1 MSGDPKLYRMHDLH
15 ELSTRILTMDFYPEL
30 VLAKGPLNSEGH
42 TTLCLARKDP
52 SSDAQKFKFAPVVSG
67 QTYLIVCKD
76 GEHSLDVMNS
86 SYAAGTDIIL
96 TGQPEQVT
104 PGRNKQWIVEACGD
118 RIESLMTYTGKRK
131 QVATVTDSRGYTTT
145 NTYDADDRLLT
156 QVKDANGSVTN
167 YTYESNTDR
176 LASVSKT
183 VGGKEVKVTYTY
195 DKDRLKTIGHN
206 GFTYGYTYD
215 VYGNQTSVSAG
226 GTTLERTEYR
236 NNNGLV
242 NKVLYGDGSEI
253 RNAYDKYGQV
263 TAQYLKDSSAA
274 ETKLYE
280 NVYDNYGNVLSHK
293 DEQNGITYRYQ
304 YDLIDR
310 IIGVDTTDGL
320 TLRTEYDKKNRV
332 SSMIQKA
339 GGLTSSTGYL
349 YGDAEKNQMPGLFYG
364 LTLDG
369 GKEYHT
375 TYTYVAGNGRGKTTT
390 LVESVTNGAQTLYYT
405 YDGLGNIT
413 HIHEKNSDAAVK
425 TEKVRYTYDELSQL
439 IREDNRW
446 LDKTIVY
453 TYDAGGNLTSK
464 EEYAYTTGSVGTAEN
479 SKSYAYRATGW
490 KDQLT
495 AYDGQSITYDTMG
508 NPLSYRG
515 MQMTWQKGREL
526 KGVEK
531 DGTSVTYAYNQEG
544 IRIWKMV
551 GDTET
556 RYYLNGSK
564 IVAVETGSEKLHFIY
579 DQSGNLFAMKAGS
592 ELYYYLH
599 NCQNDIIGLVDS
611 MGTQVVSYQY
621 DSWGKPVGMTDAT
634 ADGVGSKNPFRY
646 REYCWDEE
654 TGLYYV
660 NSRYYDPETCRF
672 ISADDTDVLTVDQ
685 GSLNHYNLY
694 LYCLNN
700 PLNRIDS
707 DGDFSLPNW
716 AKVAVGAAAIAV
728 GVAATALTGGAA
740 DGFMWGGITA
750 GATFTTVAAK
760 GIQIRKV
767 GKLKPAN
774 KGGKGYHGVR
784 YTTKKVKA
792 PKKKVQ
798 FSFEFHTPHKNSHN
812 FYHWQRN
819 VWTFE
824 KGKWGIPNTK
834 NSIRW
839 RLWGKRI

>member
-76 GEHSLDVMNS
+76 GERSLDVMNS

-544 IRIWKMV
+544 IRIRKMV

>member
-76 GEHSLDVMNS
+76 GERSLDVMNS

-167 YTYESNTDR
+167 YTYENNTDR

-544 IRIWKMV
+544 IRIRKMV

-824 KGKWGIPNTK
+824 QGKWGIPNTK

>member
-1 MSGDPKLYRMHDLH
+1 M
-15 ELSTRILTMDFYPEL
+15 
-30 VLAKGPLNSEGH
+30 
-42 TTLCLARKDP
+42 
-52 SSDAQKFKFAPVVSG
+52 
-67 QTYLIVCKD
+67 
-76 GEHSLDVMNS
+76 
-86 SYAAGTDIIL
+86 
-96 TGQPEQVT
+96 
-104 PGRNKQWIVEACGD
+104 
-118 RIESLMTYTGKRK
+118 
-131 QVATVTDSRGYTTT
+131 
-145 NTYDADDRLLT
+145 
-156 QVKDANGSVTN
+156 
-167 YTYESNTDR
+167 
-176 LASVSKT
+176 
-183 VGGKEVKVTYTY
+183 
-195 DKDRLKTIGHN
+195 
-206 GFTYGYTYD
+206 
-215 VYGNQTSVSAG
+215 
-226 GTTLERTEYR
+226 
-236 NNNGLV
+236 
-242 NKVLYGDGSEI
+242 NKVIYGDGSEI
-253 RNAYDKYGQV
+253 RNAYDKYGQT

-413 HIHEKNSDAAVK
+413 HIHEKSSDAAAK

-439 IREDNRW
+439 VREDNRW

-544 IRIWKMV
+544 IRIRKMV

-621 DSWGKPVGMTDAT
+621 DSWGKPVAMTDAT

-660 NSRYYDPETCRF
+660 NSR
-672 ISADDTDVLTVDQ
+672 
-685 GSLNHYNLY
+685 
-694 LYCLNN
+694 
-700 PLNRIDS
+700 
-707 DGDFSLPNW
+707 
-716 AKVAVGAAAIAV
+716 
-728 GVAATALTGGAA
+728 
-740 DGFMWGGITA
+740 
-750 GATFTTVAAK
+750 
-760 GIQIRKV
+760 
-767 GKLKPAN
+767 
-774 KGGKGYHGVR
+774 
-784 YTTKKVKA
+784 
-792 PKKKVQ
+792 
-798 FSFEFHTPHKNSHN
+798 
-812 FYHWQRN
+812 
-819 VWTFE
+819 
-824 KGKWGIPNTK
+824 
-834 NSIRW
+834 
-839 RLWGKRI
+839 

>member
-167 YTYESNTDR
+167 YTYENNTDR

-242 NKVLYGDGSEI
+242 NKVIYGDGSEI

-544 IRIWKMV
+544 IRIRKMV

-621 DSWGKPVGMTDAT
+621 NSWGKPVGMTDAT

>member
-544 IRIWKMV
+544 IRIRKMV

>member
-76 GEHSLDVMNS
+76 GERSLDVMNS

-242 NKVLYGDGSEI
+242 NKVIYGDGSEI

-544 IRIWKMV
+544 IRIRKMV

-621 DSWGKPVGMTDAT
+621 NSWGKPVGMTDAT

>member
-76 GEHSLDVMNS
+76 GERSLDVMNS

-167 YTYESNTDR
+167 YTYENNTDR

-242 NKVLYGDGSEI
+242 NKVIYGDGSEI

-544 IRIWKMV
+544 IRIRKMV